1 MHEGENTIEK
11 STLGNE
17 TSIMIALSNNSHT
30 VQNIIREVTV
40 SPSTTTVEITVS
52 YNDCTEPT
60 AHNLTVMY
68 MYYKTL
74 LFNDPEN
81 VILSK
86 SALFPEDDL
95 MHKLQLTDLD
105 PGTNYIY
112 TISVVRTSDGET
124 IGVPQSGTVTT
135 RGMTSSKEGYIMY
148 CILDQYPMK
157 VLLCQVE
164 VSPSLE
170 LFP

>member
-1 MHEGENTIEK
+1 
-11 STLGNE
+11 
-17 TSIMIALSNNSHT
+17 MIALSNNSYT
-30 VQNIIREVTV
+30 VQNIIGEVTV

-52 YNDCTEPT
+52 YNDCTEPA

-105 PGTNYIY
+105 PDTNYTY
-112 TISVVRTSDGET
+112 TISVVITSDGET

-135 RGMTSSKEGYIMY
+135 RGITSIKEGYIMY
-148 CILDQYPMK
+148 ENLHRCYLSI
-157 VLLCQVE
+157 
-164 VSPSLE
+164 
-170 LFP
+170 

>member
-1 MHEGENTIEK
+1 MLFPTFFDSMHEGENTIEK
-11 STLGNE
+11 VGGTLGNE

-30 VQNIIREVTV
+30 VQNIVGEVTV

-52 YNDCTEPT
+52 YNDCTEPAT
-60 AHNLTVMY
+60 HNLTVMY
-68 MYYKTL
+68 MYYKTR

-95 MHKLQLTDLD
+95 MHKLQLTDQD
-105 PGTNYIY
+105 PGTNYTY
-112 TISVVRTSDGET
+112 TISVVITSDGET

-135 RGMTSSKEGYIMY
+135 RGMASIKEGY
-148 CILDQYPMK
+148 
-157 VLLCQVE
+157 
-164 VSPSLE
+164 S
-170 LFP
+170 